1 MNRSLIKS
9 FLYYTSFPLLLLL
22 GARLISIIALPLS
35 GLIGY
40 GDFPNFF
47 QLAKLPGWPFINY
60 WVEFPPIFPFLN
72 TVIYRFSGGQEATY
86 DYILALFLLG
96 IDIINLLLFVK
107 LNSKINNLV
116 EGRWRI
122 LTYLVTLIS
131 FSYTWWYFDSLAV
144 LGMLLAF
151 LWLFDGRDF
160 LAGTAIAFGTLVKL
174 FPIIIIIIVWR
185 YYSKIR
191 ALKITL
197 ICLTIVFI
205 IFGSLYL
212 ISPVFTKASISSQL
226 NKGSWET
233 IWALIDGNLSTGNF
247 GPYSERIQPE
257 MATLRTRN
265 PSVINPLITIC
276 LFGLLGLFTFF
287 RSKVS
292 GPTQIIAF
300 TGFTLCLLF
309 LWSPGWSPQWV
320 LFLLPL
326 VLLSFPQS
334 ESLLLTITLIFVNLL
349 EWPLLLSRG
358 LFNDLWITVSLRS
371 LVLILSGYA
380 WSRLITQKSPTKV
393 DYKVP

>member
-1 MNRSLIKS
+1 M
-9 FLYYTSFPLLLLL
+9 
-22 GARLISIIALPLS
+22 
-35 GLIGY
+35 
-40 GDFPNFF
+40 
-47 QLAKLPGWPFINY
+47 
-60 WVEFPPIFPFLN
+60 
-72 TVIYRFSGGQEATY
+72 
-86 DYILALFLLG
+86 
-96 IDIINLLLFVK
+96 
-107 LNSKINNLV
+107 
-116 EGRWRI
+116 
-122 LTYLVTLIS
+122 TLIS